1 MRTLTRRL
9 KNRYLTGHHRRVRG
23 RSDHPTRHAQLM
35 LEEAARRQPAGGVL
49 CDVGAG
55 ADASIV
61 AAAWPGRRVA
71 LDLVFGP
78 DLDVVADGHVLPL
91 ADGSVAAALL
101 MEVLEH
107 VGDPLGLVRECA
119 RVLTPG
125 GHLCV
130 TAPQYHITHN
140 HPGDYFRY
148 TRQGLETLCAAAGLR
163 VVAAWATGGPLL
175 VVFHAIELNLP
186 PKSRVAFVALTYRLF
201 DWLDGRLTR
210 HGNRPGT
217 SDAKGWALL
226 AAKPAPAE
234 APRP

>member
-1 MRTLTRRL
+1 
-9 KNRYLTGHHRRVRG
+9 
-23 RSDHPTRHAQLM
+23 M
-35 LEEAARRQPAGGVL
+35 LEEAARRRPGGGLL

-55 ADASIV
+55 ADVSVV
-61 AAAWPGRRVA
+61 AAAWPGRRLA
-71 LDLVFGP
+71 LDLVCGP

-91 ADGSVAAALL
+91 ADGRAAAVLL

-107 VGDPLGLVRECA
+107 VTDPLCLMRECA
-119 RVLTPG
+119 RVLAPG

-148 TRQGLETLCAAAGLR
+148 TRQGLETLCAAAGLS

-186 PKSRVAFVALTYRLF
+186 PRSRVAFVTLTYRLF

-226 AAKPAPAE
+226 AAKPPLSE
-234 APRP
+234 ARRP